1 MPHRREE
8 TMFRVATIACAAVL
22 LTVAAAAAQVSDG
35 KVKIGV
41 LTDMSGPFSDNT
53 GQGSV
58 AAAKMAIEEFGG
70 KVAGAPVELVFADH
84 QNKPDVGVSIAREWL
99 DQGGV
104 DAIVDLPN
112 SSVALAVQEIARSKG
127 KVTLFSGGGTADLTG
142 KACSPTGIQW
152 TYDTYETGKAI
163 AEALP
168 QLGKSWFFITA
179 DYAFGQALEAGATLF
194 LKKAGGEV
202 VGGVRAPLNSTD
214 FSSFLLQAQASKAQV
229 IALANASNDTVTSLK
244 QAKEFGII
252 GSAQKMVALG
262 GDIGDIRAIGLDTAQ
277 GLFFVEP
284 FYAGRDK
291 DSEAFAQRF
300 LAQVG
305 KMPSFV
311 HAGLYSAVRHYL
323 AAIDAAK
330 TDEPNSVVAKM
341 REMPVNDFFATNGKI
356 REDGRMVHEMYLV
369 QVKGPSESKHPW
381 DYYKIVSAI
390 PGDQAFRP
398 LAESDCP
405 LVKK

>member
-1 MPHRREE
+1 MS
-8 TMFRVATIACAAVL
+8 RVAVVICAAVL
-22 LTVAAAAAQVSDG
+22 LACGGAGAQVSDQ
-35 KVKIGV
+35 KVRIGV

-53 GQGSV
+53 GQGSIE
-58 AAAKMAIEEFGG
+58 AARMAIAEFGG
-70 KVAGAPVELVFADH
+70 TVAGAPIELIFADH

-99 DQGGV
+99 DRGGV

-112 SSVALAVQEIARSKG
+112 SSVALAVQEIARSQA

-142 KACSPTGIQW
+142 KSCSPTGIQW

-168 QLGKSWFFITA
+168 ALGKSWFFITA
-179 DYAFGQALEAGATLF
+179 DYTFGQALEAGATLF

-202 VGGVRAPLNSTD
+202 VGGVRAPLNSSD

-229 IALANASNDTVTSLK
+229 IALANAANDTVTSLK
-244 QAKEFGII
+244 QAKEFGIL

-262 GDIGDIRAIGLDTAQ
+262 GDVGDIRAVGLETAQ

-291 DSEAFAQRF
+291 DSEEFARRF
-300 LAQVG
+300 MERAG

-323 AAIDAAK
+323 AAIEAAK
-330 TDEPNSVVAKM
+330 TDEPKAVIAKM
-341 REMPVNDFFATNGKI
+341 REMPVNDGFAKNGKI
-356 REDGRMVHEMYLV
+356 RADGRMVHDVYLV
-369 QVKGPSESKHPW
+369 QAKSPAESRGSW
-381 DYYKIVSAI
+381 DVIKLIATI
-390 PGDQAFRP
+390 PGDKAFRP
-398 LAESDCP
+398 IEDGLCP
-405 LVKK
+405 YLKG

>member
-1 MPHRREE
+1 MG
-8 TMFRVATIACAAVL
+8 RVTFVVCVALL
-22 LTVAAAAAQVSDG
+22 LTAGAAGAQISDN
-35 KVKIGV
+35 KIKIGV

-53 GQGSV
+53 GQGSIE
-58 AAAKMAIEEFGG
+58 AARMAIEEFGG
-70 KVAGAPVELVFADH
+70 KVAGAPIELVFADH

-99 DQGGV
+99 DRGGV

-112 SSVALAVQEIARSKG
+112 SSVALAVQEIARSQG

-142 KACSPTGIQW
+142 KSCSPTGIQW

-168 QLGKSWFFITA
+168 ELGKSWFFITA
-179 DYAFGQALEAGATLF
+179 DYTFGQALEAGATLF

-202 VGGVRAPLNSTD
+202 VGGVRAPLNSSD

-229 IALANASNDTVTSLK
+229 IALANAANDTVTSLK
-244 QAKEFGII
+244 QAKEFGIL
-252 GSAQKMVALG
+252 GGAQKMVALG
-262 GDIGDIRAIGLDTAQ
+262 GDVGDIRAIGLETAQ

-284 FYAGRDK
+284 FYAGRDQ
-291 DSEAFAQRF
+291 DSAALAKRF
-300 LAQVG
+300 LDRIG

-330 TDEPNSVVAKM
+330 TDEPKAVVAKM
-341 REMPVNDFFATNGKI
+341 REMPVNDGFAKNGKI
-356 REDGRMVHEMYLV
+356 RADGRMVHDVYLV
-369 QVKGPSESKHPW
+369 QAKSPAESKGSW
-381 DYYKIVSAI
+381 DVIKLIATI
-390 PGDQAFRP
+390 PGDKAFRP
-398 LAESDCP
+398 IEDGGCP
-405 LVKK
+405 YLKG